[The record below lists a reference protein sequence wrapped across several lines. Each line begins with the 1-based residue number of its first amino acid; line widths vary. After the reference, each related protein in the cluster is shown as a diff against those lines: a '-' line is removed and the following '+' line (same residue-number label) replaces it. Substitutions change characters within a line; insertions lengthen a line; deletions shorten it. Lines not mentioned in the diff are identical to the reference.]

1 MDDRSNQELKSA
13 LAEGELSPRKQAIAK
28 EVLRRRYE
36 TKDGGRLWAYVWL
49 PLIALLGL
57 ARMSIRR
64 LQGRK
69 QFES

>member
-28 EVLRRRYE
+28 EVLRRRYLA
-36 TKDGGRLWAYVWL
+36 KDGGRLWTYVLL

-57 ARMSIRR
+57 ARMGLRR
-64 LQGRK
+64 FSAPKAG
-69 QFES
+69 

>member
-36 TKDGGRLWAYVWL
+36 TKDGGWLWAYVWL

-64 LQGRK
+64 LQDRK

>member
-36 TKDGGRLWAYVWL
+36 TKDGGRLRAYVWL